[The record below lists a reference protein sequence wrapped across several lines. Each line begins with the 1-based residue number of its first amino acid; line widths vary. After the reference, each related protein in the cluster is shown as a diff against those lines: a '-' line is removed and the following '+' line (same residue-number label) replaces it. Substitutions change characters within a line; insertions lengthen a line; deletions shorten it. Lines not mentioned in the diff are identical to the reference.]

1 MTKQKFMI
9 KLYNNCHK
17 KLKFELRWIKITNGE
32 AQNEY
37 KYHFGIDNFH
47 KNSISTFEL
56 NNINFLL

>member
-1 MTKQKFMI
+1 MI

-17 KLKFELRWIKITNGE
+17 KLKFELRWIKITKGE